1 MRFTKTGPNI
11 PNELIEAQK
20 KGELLF
26 FCGAGVSVPAGLPT
40 FYSLTK
46 KVAEKLNAL
55 DDEYNEISQLLSNY
69 QFDRTFAAL
78 KRTYGNENVD
88 SILLNELKL
97 TKTPLLTNHENLLK
111 LSINE
116 EKKPFLITT
125 NFDLLFE
132 KVDKKIKTFV
142 PPYLPDLQSRE
153 ALSGIVYL
161 HGKWIDPKK
170 NEPNNLIIS
179 SQDFGSAYLSHGW
192 ATRFLSNLL
201 TRRTVVLIGYSG
213 DDTLV
218 RYLLEGL
225 NSENVSSKNRIYA
238 FERGEQSKIDK
249 KWSQLGAVGISYPDH
264 NDLWNTIT
272 EWAKYAGDE
281 DKWNE
286 YIFELSQ
293 KSPKDLEAFE
303 RGQVTNFISTQ
314 KGANK
319 FQLFEPAPSAEW
331 IYVFDKYIRLGK
343 NKKVKDETGHEYL
356 FDPIDLYGIDSDLNR
371 PEIELVPDHLKNDIG
386 EDFIDS
392 LNIDHSCNLRE
403 RMSNLEY
410 KKVFYVNSR
419 ITSLIRWFV
428 KVIEQPMA
436 ISWVAKQYNLHPL
449 IIREIEEK
457 FSDNINK
464 LPEYKITF
472 FKNLIL
478 SQKLLER
485 QPTITWYQLKF
496 LVERNNNIFNES
508 NLRDLES
515 LLEPT
520 LKISNNFPNSYY
532 SNNLEQQNLNIDFSV
547 QFIGFDHDSIKVNN
561 SSLISVINI
570 LTKSLIKYI
579 NLIKFSSLRISS
591 FLNFEYPVITL
602 EDFDNEMQNTYENTG
617 KIIVWLSYLIHK
629 QIQINEKEIHRLSKE
644 WPRDDSYI
652 FNRLRLFIWTY
663 SQSLQSYN
671 IGKNIQNFSDDL
683 FWSSILE
690 ADLFKFIS
698 KKWDNISNEDR
709 LKIEDKIIKYY
720 PYNKYFEKDRFEQS
734 KIYHIGRLLSQIKNT
749 KTGLS
754 ESSKN
759 YLLKIKTSDEWQESF
774 LDEEPYSP
782 NAIAGLIKTNIS
794 AEMLDLRLIS
804 NSTELF
810 DKIEKI
816 ENDRSVFLEQNKPF
830 IGLIQRDISYTLNL
844 LLKELELNNLRENF
858 WQQLFYNFP
867 ENATLEEK
875 TNTAKTILLLPPEI
889 IFTCRFC
896 LSRWI
901 NEKLVYTCISD
912 QALFWQIWDYVFN
925 TLNTMGIEATKSSFG
940 DIIRGGKII
949 KKSRKTLEY
958 ARNSPIGK
966 LVNAIFLTFN
976 IWELDPKICKSNYLS
991 RFELALKS
999 VGEGADH
1006 AAVMIAYRFNFI
1018 FTNYKKWAEYNL
1030 IPLLNIEN
1038 PLSEPVWHGLI
1049 YTTPFKNTSLKI
1061 KPYVIQLVKEKPEWL
1076 GNEKLKYNLAT
1087 YIVLLSYWSY
1097 SSSKYYSDLEL
1108 RNLIRSFD
1116 NDMLSH
1122 SLWALNQIITKEKNW
1137 LSFGRYFIKNIWPK
1151 ELIFQSSRISERML
1165 NLILETSDEF
1175 IDINRHIMP
1184 YLGKID
1190 TGSLF
1195 LYRLIKDDKVFL
1207 LEKYPEE
1214 ILLLLDKVIGSRIE
1228 HYDHYLKK
1236 ILDKLITVKP
1246 TIKNNSSWRRLKE
1259 IAG

>member
-392 LNIDHSCNLRE
+392 LNIDPSCNLRE

-464 LPEYKITF
+464 LPEYKIIF

-520 LKISNNFPNSYY
+520 LKINNNFPNSYY
-532 SNNLEQQNLNIDFSV
+532 SNNLEEQNLNIDFSV

-734 KIYHIGRLLSQIKNT
+734 KIYHIGRLLSQIENT

-875 TNTAKTILLLPPEI
+875 INTAKTILLLPPEI

-958 ARNSPIGK
+958 ARDSPIGK

-1087 YIVLLSYWSY
+1087 YIVLLSYWSH

-1122 SLWALNQIITKEKNW
+1122 SLWTLNQIITKEKNW

-1175 IDINRHIMP
+1175 IDINRHIIP

>member
-392 LNIDHSCNLRE
+392 LNIDPSCNLRE

-520 LKISNNFPNSYY
+520 LKINNNFPNSYY
-532 SNNLEQQNLNIDFSV
+532 SNNLEEQNLNIDFSV

-579 NLIKFSSLRISS
+579 NLIKFPSLRISS

-734 KIYHIGRLLSQIKNT
+734 KIYHIGRLLSQIENT

-875 TNTAKTILLLPPEI
+875 INTAKTILLLPPEI

-958 ARNSPIGK
+958 ARDSPIGK

-1087 YIVLLSYWSY
+1087 YIVLLSYWSH

-1122 SLWALNQIITKEKNW
+1122 SLWTLNQIITKEKNW

-1175 IDINRHIMP
+1175 IDINRHIIP

>member
-46 KVAEKLNAL
+46 QVAERLHAL
-55 DDEYNEISQLLSNY
+55 DDENSEISKLLINY
-69 QFDRTFAAL
+69 QFDRTFTAL
-78 KRTYGNENVD
+78 KRTYGNEIVD
-88 SILLNELKL
+88 SILLSELKL

-132 KVDKKIKTFV
+132 KVDRRIKSFI
-142 PPYLPDLQSRE
+142 PPYLPDLQSKDP
-153 ALSGIVYL
+153 LSGIVYL

-225 NSENVSSKNRIYA
+225 NSEKTDTKNQIYA

-264 NDLWNTIT
+264 DDLWNTIT

-281 DKWNE
+281 DKWKQH
-286 YIFELSQ
+286 IFELSQ

-356 FDPIDLYGIDSDLNR
+356 FDPIDLYGIDTDLNR
-371 PEIELVPDHLKNDIG
+371 SEIEIVPDHLKYDIG
-386 EDFIDS
+386 EDFID
-392 LNIDHSCNLRE
+392 NITIDTSSNLRE
-403 RMSNLEY
+403 RISNLLY
-410 KKVFYVNSR
+410 RKVFEINSR
-419 ITSLIRWFV
+419 VTSLIRWFV
-428 KVIEQPMA
+428 KVIEQPTA
-436 ISWVAKQYNLHPL
+436 IWWIANQNTSHPSM
-449 IIREIEEK
+449 IREIEERISK
-457 FSDNINK
+457 EPLSFNDNELALLK
-464 LPEYKITF
+464 KI
-472 FKNLIL
+472 IL
-478 SQKLLER
+478 GHKLLEK

-496 LVERNNNIFNES
+496 LVERNNNIFDES

-520 LKISNNFPNSYY
+520 LAINNNSPNIPH
-532 SNNLEQQNLNIDFSV
+532 SNNLEEKNLNIDFSV
-547 QFIGFDHDSIKVNN
+547 HFIGFDHDSIKVNN
-561 SSLISVINI
+561 SSLVSVIDI
-570 LTKSLIKYI
+570 LSKSLIKYI
-579 NLIKFSSLRISS
+579 NLIKFSSSSISS

-602 EDFDNEMQNTYENTG
+602 EDFDNEMQNTYEKTG
-617 KIIVWLSYLIHK
+617 KIIVWLSYLIYK
-629 QIQINEKEIHRLSKE
+629 QIQINEKEIHSLSKE

-663 SQSLQSYN
+663 SQSLQDYN
-671 IGKNIQNFSDDL
+671 IGKNIENFSDEL
-683 FWSSILE
+683 FWSSVLE

-698 KKWDNISNEDR
+698 RKWDDISNEDR

-720 PYNKYFEKDRFEQS
+720 PYNKYFEKDIFEES
-734 KIYHIGRLLSQIKNT
+734 KIYHIGRLLNQIEST

-759 YLLKIKTSDEWQESF
+759 YLLKIKKSDKWQESF

-782 NAIAGLIKTNIS
+782 NAVAGFIKTNIS
-794 AEMLDLRLIS
+794 SEMLDLIQITD
-804 NSTELF
+804 STELF
-810 DKIEKI
+810 NIIEKL
-816 ENDRSVFLEQNKPF
+816 ENDRSVFFEQKKPF
-830 IGLIQRDISYTLNL
+830 IGLIQKDISYILNL
-844 LLKELELNNLRENF
+844 LLKELKLNNLRENF
-858 WQQLFYNFP
+858 WKQLFSNFP

-875 TNTAKTILLLPPEI
+875 IKTAKTILLLPPEV
-889 IFTCRFC
+889 IFSCRFC

-901 NEKLVYTCISD
+901 NEKLVYVCISD
-912 QALFWQIWDYVFN
+912 QVLFWQIWDYVFN

-940 DIIRGGKII
+940 DVMRGGKVI
-949 KKSRKTLEY
+949 KKSRKTLEN
-958 ARNSPIGK
+958 ARNSPIGQ
-966 LVNAIFLTFN
+966 LVNAIFLTFKT
-976 IWELDPKICKSNYLS
+976 WKLDPKICKSNYLS
-991 RFELALKS
+991 RFELALQS

-1006 AAVMIAYRFNFI
+1006 AAVMIAYHFNFI
-1018 FTNYKKWAEYNL
+1018 FINYKKWTECNL

-1038 PLSEPVWHGLI
+1038 PLSEPVWHGLMH
-1049 YTTPFKNTSLKI
+1049 TTPLKNTSLKI
-1061 KPYVIQLVKEKPEWL
+1061 KPYIAPLVKEKPEWL
-1076 GNEKLKYNLAT
+1076 GNEKLKNNLAT

-1116 NDMLSH
+1116 HDMLSH
-1122 SLWALNQIITKEKNW
+1122 SLWVLNQIITKEKNW

-1175 IDINRHIMP
+1175 IDVNRHIMS

-1214 ILLLLDKVIGSRIE
+1214 VLLLLDKLIGSRIE
-1228 HYDHYLKK
+1228 HYDHYLKR

>member
-46 KVAEKLNAL
+46 NVAEKLNAL

-132 KVDKKIKTFV
+132 KVDKKIKAFV

-225 NSENVSSKNRIYA
+225 NSEHSNTKNKIYA

-249 KWSQLGAVGISYPDH
+249 KWSQLGAFGISYPDH
-264 NDLWNTIT
+264 DDLWNTIT

-281 DKWNE
+281 DKWKE
-286 YIFELSQ
+286 HIFELSQ

-303 RGQVTNFISTQ
+303 RGQVASFISTQ

-319 FQLFEPAPSAEW
+319 FQVFIPAPSAEW

-343 NKKVKDETGHEYL
+343 NKKIKDETGHEYL
-356 FDPIDLYGIDSDLNR
+356 FDPIDLYGVDTDPSR
-371 PEIELVPDHLKNDIG
+371 SEIELAPRHLKNDIG
-386 EDFIDS
+386 EDFID
-392 LNIDHSCNLRE
+392 NINLDTSSNLRE
-403 RMSNLEY
+403 RISNLRY
-410 KKVFYVNSR
+410 RNLFDINSR
-419 ITSLIRWFV
+419 VISLIRWLV
-428 KVIEQPMA
+428 EVIEQPAA
-436 ISWVAKQYNLHPL
+436 IWWIANQNNLHPL
-449 IIREIEEK
+449 MIREIEERISNQSVL
-457 FSDNINK
+457 FSDIK
-464 LPEYKITF
+464 LLF
-472 FKNLIL
+472 FKNTIL
-478 SQKLLER
+478 SHKLLER

-496 LVERNNNIFNES
+496 LVERNNNLFNES

-520 LKISNNFPNSYY
+520 LKLDHNFSDIPY
-532 SNNLEQQNLNIDFSV
+532 LNTVEDAKLSIGFKV
-547 QFIGFDHDSIKVNN
+547 QFIGFDHDSIDVND
-561 SSLISVINI
+561 SSLISVIDI
-570 LTKSLIKYI
+570 LVKALIKYI
-579 NLIKFSSLRISS
+579 NLLKFSPTSISS

-617 KIIVWLSYLIHK
+617 KIIVWLSYLINK
-629 QIQINEKEIHRLSKE
+629 QLQINEKEIHRISEE
-644 WPRDDSYI
+644 WPKNDSFI
-652 FNRLRLFIWTY
+652 FNRLKLFVWTY
-663 SQSLQSYN
+663 SQSLQTYN
-671 IGKNIQNFSDDL
+671 IGKSIDNFSNDL
-683 FWSSILE
+683 FWSSVLE

-698 KKWDNISNEDR
+698 KQWNNTPKKDR
-709 LKIEDKIIKYY
+709 LKIEKKIIEYY
-720 PYNKYFEKDRFEQS
+720 PYNDYFEKDRFEQS
-734 KIYHIGRLLSQIKNT
+734 KIYHIGRLLNEINNT
-749 KTGLS
+749 EVGLS
-754 ESSKN
+754 ESAKK
-759 YLLKIKTSDEWQESF
+759 YLSEIKSSNHWKESF
-774 LDEEPYSP
+774 LDNDPYVPGVISGWVQT
-782 NAIAGLIKTNIS
+782 NTSIDMLNLSTIK
-794 AEMLDLRLIS
+794 D
-804 NSTELF
+804 STKLFNELK
-810 DKIEKI
+810 KIEL
-816 ENDRSVFLEQNKPF
+816 DRSIIFEKKRPF
-830 IGLIQRDISYTLNL
+830 IGLIQKDIQNVVEL
-844 LLKELELNNLRENF
+844 LLKELDLGNLREDF
-858 WQQLFYNFP
+858 WQQLFENTP
-867 ENATLEEK
+867 ENISLEEK
-875 TNTAKTILLLPPEI
+875 LIIANAILLLPSKV

-896 LSRWI
+896 LTSWI
-901 NEKLVYTCISD
+901 NEKLVGACISN
-912 QALFWQIWDYVFN
+912 QQLFWQIWDYVFN
-925 TLNTMGIEATKSSFG
+925 TLNNIGVDATESSFRELRDG
-940 DIIRGGKII
+940 EII
-949 KKSRKTLEY
+949 KKPQKTFDHAL
-958 ARNSPIGK
+958 NSPIGH
-966 LVNAIFLTFN
+966 LVNAIFTTFN
-976 IWELDPKICKSNYLS
+976 IWKLEPKICKKNYIS
-991 RFELALKS
+991 RFELALGS
-999 VGEGADH
+999 TGEGADH

-1018 FTNYKKWAEYNL
+1018 FYYYKKWTESYL
-1030 IPLLNIEN
+1030 IPFLNTDSS
-1038 PLSEPVWHGLI
+1038 LSEPTWYGIMLN
-1049 YTTPFKNTSLKI
+1049 TPSKKAILLLKSYVLSLF
-1061 KPYVIQLVKEKPEWL
+1061 ENKPEWL
-1076 GNEKLKYNLAT
+1076 ASENLKNNLAT
-1087 YIVLLSYWSY
+1087 YIVIISYWSY
-1097 SSSKYYSDLEL
+1097 TKAKYYSDMEL
-1108 RNLIRSFD
+1108 RNLIRYFD

-1122 SLWALNQIITKEKNW
+1122 SLWMLNQITTKEKNW
-1137 LSFGRYFIKNIWPK
+1137 SSFGRYFIKNIWPK
-1151 ELIFQSSRISERML
+1151 EVSFQTSMVSERLL

-1175 IDINRHIMP
+1175 VDVNNHVMP

-1195 LYRLIKDDKVFL
+1195 LFRLLKEDKVFL

-1236 ILDKLITVKP
+1236 ILDKLISVKP
-1246 TIKNNSSWRRLKE
+1246 TIKNHSSWRRLKE